1 MDRVDLW
8 RGCFIWNHVSYV
20 FNLPLYWFAS
30 LSFSLSLPFP
40 SPPSLS
46 LFLCPSLPL
55 PPPGPQLVSVLR
67 EVRYLEALQTEVI
80 PDTAALLYT
89 TRGQLW
95 QYLANLE
102 LTVGSYN
109 KVGGDKRTSP
119 RGN

>member
-1 MDRVDLW
+1 MFRMFSISL
-8 RGCFIWNHVSYV
+8 FIG
-20 FNLPLYWFAS
+20 LPL
-30 LSFSLSLPFP
+30 
-40 SPPSLS
+40 SLS
-46 LFLCPSLPL
+46 LFLFLSPPPHLCLSFSVPPSLPL

-109 KVGGDKRTSP
+109 TVGGDKRTSP
-119 RGN
+119 RGI